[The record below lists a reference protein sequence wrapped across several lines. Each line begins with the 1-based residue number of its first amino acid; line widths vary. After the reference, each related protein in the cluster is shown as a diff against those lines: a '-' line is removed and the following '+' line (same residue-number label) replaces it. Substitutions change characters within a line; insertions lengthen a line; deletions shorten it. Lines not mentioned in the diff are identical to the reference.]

1 VGNHGGGDD
10 PAGIAWLQ
18 QGAIAP
24 VDAGPGVVDAD
35 ELRTL
40 RPPVPEPLVEIT
52 RPDPKKAAGDDLH
65 TRC

>member
-52 RPDPKKAAGDDLH
+52 RPGPKKAAGDDLH